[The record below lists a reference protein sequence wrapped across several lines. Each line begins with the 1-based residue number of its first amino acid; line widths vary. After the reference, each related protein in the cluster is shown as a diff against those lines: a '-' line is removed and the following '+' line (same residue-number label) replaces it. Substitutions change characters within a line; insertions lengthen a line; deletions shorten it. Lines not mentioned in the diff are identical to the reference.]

1 MSDYPNDLFGGKTAL
16 QFARTPNLD
25 RIAAE
30 GEIGLV
36 KTIPKGLPPGSDTA
50 NLSVIG
56 YDPNLYYTGRS
67 PFEAASLGIE
77 LLPEDVSFRC
87 NLVTLSGENSYRDK
101 SMVDYA
107 AGEISTAEAGEL
119 IQSIAAALE
128 TEMIKFYRGFRYRH
142 IMVWRGIADQW
153 NLTPPHDIS
162 GRAIGKYLPAGVKAD
177 QLTDIMEKSS
187 VILSE
192 HPVNLKRFEKG
203 LNPANSIWIWG
214 NGRRPL
220 LPSFK
225 KVYGL
230 NGAVISAVD
239 LIKGL
244 GILAGLD
251 SINVDGATG
260 DIDTNYEGKVSAA
273 LSALKGGHDFVYLHV
288 EAPDECSHRFEA
300 ENKVRAIEL
309 IDEKVVQPLWSDL
322 EKNGIEFSL
331 LLAADHA
338 TPLSLGT
345 HTDDPVPYAIYRSNK
360 SGKVGKFRYDE
371 KSASES
377 GICFEEGYKLMKH
390 FLQQE

>member
-1 MSDYPNDLFGGKTAL
+1 MADYPHDYFGGRTAL
-16 QFARTPNLD
+16 ETADIPHID
-25 RIAAE
+25 RLAE
-30 GEIGLV
+30 AGELGLV
-36 KTIPKGLPPGSDTA
+36 RTIPPGMPPGSDTA
-50 NLSVIG
+50 NLSVVG
-56 YDPNLYYTGRS
+56 YDPQLYYTGRS
-67 PFEAASLGIE
+67 PLEAASLGVE
-77 LLPEDVSFRC
+77 LNPTDVSFRC
-87 NLVTLSGENSYRDK
+87 NLVTLSPEQPYSAK
-101 SMVDYA
+101 SMVDYS
-107 AGEISTAEAGEL
+107 AGEISSEEAAEL
-119 IQSIAAALE
+119 IALLGRE
-128 TEMIKFYRGFRYRH
+128 LNDAQFTFYPGFRYRH
-142 IMVWRGIADQW
+142 LLVRRDDSDNWD
-153 NLTPPHDIS
+153 LTPPHDIS
-162 GRAIGKYLPAGVKAD
+162 GRPIKDYLPRGPEAPLLNG
-177 QLTDIMEKSS
+177 LMEKSYQ
-187 VILSE
+187 LLAD
-192 HPVNLKRFEKG
+192 HPVNRKRESRNLK
-203 LNPANSIWIWG
+203 PANSIWIWG

-300 ENKVRAIEL
+300 GNKVRAIEL